1 MLDGQVGCVLRL
13 IKILPSPLHLTATG
27 GCLVL
32 ASRSHGAASRAALA
46 NLSIGGGLTAGL
58 LASLI
63 GWSTLLTLT
72 LLTLS
77 LLTLTLLTLSL
88 LTLTLLTLSLL
99 TLTLL
104 TLPLLTLTL
113 LTLTLLTLSLLTLT
127 LLTLTLLT
135 LTLLTLTLLTLAARR
150 ASAAA
155 GLTSAVARRA
165 TWFSTRLAVSV
176 FAL

>member
-72 LLTLS
+72 LLTL
-77 LLTLTLLTLSL
+77 
-88 LTLTLLTLSLL
+88 
-99 TLTLL
+99 
-104 TLPLLTLTL
+104 TL

-135 LTLLTLTLLTLAARR
+135 LTLLTLALLTLTLLTLTL
-150 ASAAA
+150 
-155 GLTSAVARRA
+155 LTLTA
-165 TWFSTRLAVSV
+165 
-176 FAL
+176 

>member
-46 NLSIGGGLTAGL
+46 NLSVGGGLTAGL

-88 LTLTLLTLSLL
+88 LTLT
-99 TLTLL
+99 
-104 TLPLLTLTL
+104 
-113 LTLTLLTLSLLTLT
+113 LLTLT

>member
-72 LLTLS
+72 LLTLT

-88 LTLTLLTLSLL
+88 LTLT
-99 TLTLL
+99 
-104 TLPLLTLTL
+104 LLTLTL